1 MISTQ
6 AGQCL
11 SAVDLALWDLVG
23 KLRNEPVYALLGGR
37 TKTTLPV
44 YCTTARPDLAK
55 KFGFCASKIPCPY
68 GPADGEPGFRANVEF
83 FKKWRGVV
91 GPEFPLML
99 DCYMALTVP
108 YTIKLAKAL
117 APIGLKW
124 IEEFLPPDD
133 YEGYKDVKAAL
144 PGVLLSTAE
153 HEYTRYGFRRLL
165 RDRSVDI
172 LQPDVTWCGGLTEA
186 RRVVAMAAADD
197 VLVVPHGSSVYA
209 YHLQYAF
216 PNCPV
221 AEFINLSRPV
231 WKSKFYGA
239 FEQASR
245 CRLIINTRHTG

>member
-1 MISTQ
+1 MFRATLNYGRKGL
-6 AGQCL
+6 AVQCL

-37 TKTTLPV
+37 TKATLPV

-55 KFGFCASKIPCPY
+55 RLGFVGAKIPCPY
-68 GPADGEPGFRANVEF
+68 GPSAGDAGFARNVAF
-83 FKKWRGVV
+83 FRKWREAV
-91 GPEFPLML
+91 GPDYPLAL
-99 DCYMALTVP
+99 DCYMALTKP
-108 YTIKLAKAL
+108 YAVKLGRAL
-117 APIGLKW
+117 EPYGLKW
-124 IEEFLPPDD
+124 LEEFLPPDD

-197 VLVVPHGSSVYA
+197 VLVCFCVELSCRRVLRTSS
-209 YHLQYAF
+209 H
-216 PNCPV
+216 
-221 AEFINLSRPV
+221 R
-231 WKSKFYGA
+231 
-239 FEQASR
+239 
-245 CRLIINTRHTG
+245 